1 MTVMSGFGR
10 FFGGGPPS
18 PVPPPR
24 PRLAGA
30 SWPAAVYAIGD
41 VHGCLAQ
48 LRLMHEKIF
57 ADARNI
63 EGSKLIVCLGDYVDR
78 GPDSS
83 GVLEYLAR
91 DLPEDFRRICLA
103 GNHEIM
109 MLDFL
114 ENPVLKSSWMQ
125 FGGLETL
132 ASYGIDGNRF
142 ASLFPRERLALLN
155 SYIPREHVAWLRA
168 LPAAFS
174 LPGVCF
180 VHAGLRPGVPLT
192 DQHEDDLLWIRHEFF
207 DAEGDV
213 DTFVVHGHTPAAR
226 PVVTGKRICV
236 DTAAFATG
244 TLTAVRLRPD
254 AEPEFIEATAG
265 ESRI

>member
-1 MTVMSGFGR
+1 MTVISGLGR
-10 FFGGGPPS
+10 FFGGEPPS

-24 PRLAGA
+24 PRLGGA

-48 LRLMHEKIF
+48 LRLLHEKIF
-57 ADARNI
+57 ADARGIDGN
-63 EGSKLIVCLGDYVDR
+63 KLIVCLGDYVDR
-78 GPDSS
+78 GPDAS
-83 GVLEYLAR
+83 GVLDYLGK
-91 DLPEDFRRICLA
+91 DLPQDFRRICLA
-103 GNHEIM
+103 GNHEVM

-114 ENPVLKSSWMQ
+114 ENPVLESSWLQ

-132 ASYGIDGNRF
+132 ASYGIDGDQL
-142 ASLFPRERLALLN
+142 AGTFPRERLALLN
-155 SYIPREHVAWLRA
+155 SHIPREHVAWMRA
-168 LPAAFS
+168 LPAALT

-180 VHAGLRPGVPLT
+180 VHAGLRPGIALT
-192 DQHEDDLLWIRHEFF
+192 EQHEDDLLWIRHEFF
-207 DAEGDV
+207 DAEDDV

-226 PVVTGKRICV
+226 PVVTHKRICV

-265 ESRI
+265 EIVT

>member
-10 FFGGGPPS
+10 FFSGEPHS

-24 PRLAGA
+24 LRLTGV
-30 SWPAAVYAIGD
+30 SWPAAIYAIGD

-48 LRLMHEKIF
+48 LHLLHEKIF
-57 ADARNI
+57 ADARDI
-63 EGSKLIVCLGDYVDR
+63 DGSKLIVCLGDYVDR

-83 GVLEYLAR
+83 GVVDYLHKA
-91 DLPEDFRRICLA
+91 LPPDFRRVCLA
-103 GNHEIM
+103 GNHEVM

-114 ENPVLKSSWMQ
+114 ENPVLQSSWLQ

-132 ASYGIDGNRF
+132 ASYGIAGDQL
-142 ASLFPRERLALLN
+142 ASTRMRERLTLLN
-155 SYIPREHVAWLRA
+155 THIPREHVAWLRA
-168 LPAAFS
+168 LPAALS

-180 VHAGLRPGVPLT
+180 VHAGLRPGVRLK
-192 DQHEDDLLWIRHEFF
+192 DQHEDDLLWIRHDFF
-207 DAEGDV
+207 DAEDDV
-213 DTFVVHGHTPAAR
+213 DTFVVHGHTPSAR
-226 PVVTGKRICV
+226 PVVTHKRICV

-254 AEPEFIEATAG
+254 EVPVFIEATAG
-265 ESRI
+265 EDAA